1 MGTGWLAW
9 TCLLLATGA
18 PGAADDIVHMNQRG
32 FQIPIRIEPQRQAEV
47 SELLLYLSRD
57 QGRTWEIY
65 GRAKPDK
72 RGFDFFAQSDGLLY
86 FSIAVL
92 DRKGR
97 QDPVDIYHS
106 PVGQKIWI
114 DTVKPV
120 VRILSAERSGD
131 EVQVGWEAQEEN
143 PDWPTLRLE
152 YRIGDAPNG
161 SWTPLPIEPGP
172 RGNLRF
178 RPNSPGSVTLRMSL
192 RDHAGNEGVEEK
204 IVGGHFDRAVM
215 NTSAVAPA
223 TSPAPSPVSEVPPA
237 SPVSSFPPG
246 GPTPPP
252 APIGR
257 SDVGMVAHSTA
268 PAARASSAPLPGD
281 SGSFQTPRGQLPT
294 LQYVNKRQV
303 KLGFNV
309 TRIGPSG
316 LGGVDVY
323 ITTDEGATW
332 EKSSADPNV
341 SLPLTPDTHGGS
353 PVHGTVTV
361 ALQKESVVYG
371 FYLVIKSKA
380 GRGKPPPRPG
390 DMPQTRIEMDTTAPV
405 ATLRAPQPTPGRQ
418 DSLILTWDAEDRNLA
433 QNPISLE
440 WSKTANGPWEF
451 IGDAQLP
458 NTGKYTWVLRE
469 GVPHMVYL
477 RLTVRDIAGNVAVAQ
492 TDQPVLIDLVDPEI
506 VTTGVEVAR

>member
-18 PGAADDIVHMNQRG
+18 PAAADDTVHMNQRG
-32 FQIPIRIEPQRQAEV
+32 FQIPIRIEPQRQTEV

-65 GRAKPDK
+65 ARAKPDK
-72 RGFDFFAQSDGLLY
+72 RGFDFFAQNDGLLY

-92 DRKGR
+92 DKKGH
-97 QDPVDIYHS
+97 QDPPDIYHS
-106 PVGQKIWI
+106 PVGQKICI

-120 VRILSAERSGD
+120 VRILSADRAGD
-131 EVQVGWEAQEEN
+131 EVQVSWEVQEER
-143 PDWPTLRLE
+143 PEWTSLRLE
-152 YRIGDAPNG
+152 YRAGDAPNG
-161 SWTPLPIEPGP
+161 VWTPLPIEPGP

-178 RPNSPGSVTLRMSL
+178 RPNMAGSVTLRLSL
-192 RDHAGNEGVEEK
+192 RDQAGNEGSEEK
-204 IVGGHFDRAVM
+204 VVGGHFDRAVM

-223 TSPAPSPVSEVPPA
+223 S
-237 SPVSSFPPG
+237 G
-246 GPTPPP
+246 GEPPPP
-252 APIGR
+252 APVSTVAPAPPPIGR
-257 SDVGMVAHSTA
+257 SDPGMLAQSTA
-268 PAARASSAPLPGD
+268 PATRAMPSE
-281 SGSFQTPRGQLPT
+281 SGSFSTPRGQLPT
-294 LQYVNKRQV
+294 LQYINKRQV

-309 TRIGPSG
+309 NKIGPSG

-332 EKSSADPNV
+332 EKSTADPNV
-341 SLPLTPDTHGGS
+341 SLPISPDMRGA
-353 PVHGTVTV
+353 PIRGTVTV
-361 ALQKESVVYG
+361 TLAKEAVVYG

-390 DMPQTRIEMDTTAPV
+390 DMPQVRIEMDTTAPV
-405 ATLRAPQPTPGRQ
+405 ATLRAPQPAPGRQ

-440 WSKTANGPWEF
+440 WAKTANGPWEF

-458 NTGKYTWVLRE
+458 NTGKYTWVMRE
-469 GVPHMVYL
+469 GVPSMVYL
-477 RLTVRDIAGNVAVAQ
+477 RLTVRDIAGNVAEAK

-506 VTTGVEVAR
+506 GSTVEVVR